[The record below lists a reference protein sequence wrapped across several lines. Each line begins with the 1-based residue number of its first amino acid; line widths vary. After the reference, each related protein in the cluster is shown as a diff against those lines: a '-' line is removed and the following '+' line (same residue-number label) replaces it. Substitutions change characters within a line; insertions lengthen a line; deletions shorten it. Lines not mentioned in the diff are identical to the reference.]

1 MTFETNGGTLSPD
14 KKFYTSKAAYGSLP
28 TPTRTGYTFVRWAT
42 REGVT
47 VTGASRVP
55 QTDITLYA
63 VWKPNTYTIV
73 FLVNGGE
80 GAEMERQ
87 SFECGVAKKLL
98 GIGYTWPGHTFLGW
112 STHPDVAWID
122 QVAWTPRAPAEL
134 GPSIAGDTGATV
146 TGDAETGFV
155 VTPSKGRAEIEVTIP
170 EEIDAAKVTVV
181 LEADVMTVKP
191 NGAKVMIMKGSDDI
205 APHLD
210 IPVRGDG
217 VLAVGEATV
226 KGSVV
231 KEVLDP
237 AKGAEINFGSDSQG
251 GVSPV
256 LTTAPTKPGLVY
268 TLHEGTTLN
277 GMTDGDSTIGNGEK
291 WTPEITVKGGKSGF
305 YSIGVTK

>member
-1 MTFETNGGTLSPD
+1 M
-14 KKFYTSKAAYGSLP
+14 
-28 TPTRTGYTFVRWAT
+28 
-42 REGVT
+42 
-47 VTGASRVP
+47 
-55 QTDITLYA
+55 
-63 VWKPNTYTIV
+63 
-73 FLVNGGE
+73 
-80 GAEMERQ
+80 
-87 SFECGVAKKLL
+87 
-98 GIGYTWPGHTFLGW
+98 
-112 STHPDVAWID
+112 
-122 QVAWTPRAPAEL
+122 L

-170 EEIDAAKVTVV
+170 KGIDAAKVTVV

-237 AKGAEINFGSDSQG
+237 AKGAEIDFGSDSQG
-251 GVSPV
+251 GVS
-256 LTTAPTKPGLVY
+256 
-268 TLHEGTTLN
+268 
-277 GMTDGDSTIGNGEK
+277 
-291 WTPEITVKGGKSGF
+291 
-305 YSIGVTK
+305 IGVTK

>member
-1 MTFETNGGTLSPD
+1 MTFDANGGIFAPVSAETYACEQIT
-14 KKFYTSKAAYGSLP
+14 YTWYALP
-28 TPTRTGYTFVRWAT
+28 PFEPT
-42 REGVT
+42 REGYRFNGYWT
-47 VTGASRVP
+47 ERPGGARIHSSTGVALSNP
-55 QTDITLYA
+55 HTLYA
-63 VWKPNTYTIV
+63 QWV
-73 FLVNGGE
+73 
-80 GAEMERQ
+80 Q
-87 SFECGVAKKLL
+87 
-98 GIGYTWPGHTFLGW
+98 
-112 STHPDVAWID
+112 
-122 QVAWTPRAPAEL
+122 APADA

-170 EEIDAAKVTVV
+170 DEIDAAKVMVV
-181 LEADVMTVKP
+181 VEADVMTVKP

-226 KGSVV
+226 KASVV
-231 KEVLDP
+231 KEALDP
-237 AKGAEINFGSDSQG
+237 AEGAVIDFGSDSQG
-251 GVSPV
+251 GVIPV